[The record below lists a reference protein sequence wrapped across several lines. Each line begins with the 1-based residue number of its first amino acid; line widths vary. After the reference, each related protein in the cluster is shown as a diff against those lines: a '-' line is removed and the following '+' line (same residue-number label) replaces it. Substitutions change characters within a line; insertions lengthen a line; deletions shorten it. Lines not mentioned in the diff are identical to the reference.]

1 MKKISTLIIDP
12 SQRVINAL
20 SDIIRRDNELE
31 VTGAH
36 TSLETDKIEALSETY
51 QPDVVI
57 LGIDSTDSQEMEI
70 FMRLRQSYPYLP
82 VLILVPHNRTGA
94 EAALMALKRGAVEYI
109 VKTTVLSGSLLP
121 DEHFKGRLIPILKAV
136 PRLNRNI
143 LISGT
148 FIDDTVKTVKQAPK
162 DLFNDKDYH
171 SKLLVIAGCLGGVP
185 SLYMLL
191 SSLPANLPVPV
202 IVVQHMPEIFTSVL
216 ADDLNKISRLNVAEA
231 KNNDELIPGNV
242 YITPGNYHT
251 TTNYINRKNVIT
263 LHKGPKVKGF
273 RPSIDVLLK
282 STQNTFRDNVL
293 AVYLSGGG
301 KDGIDG
307 AKVIDI
313 TGGQIILQ
321 NRSTSLLA
329 DLPWKIESLG
339 FHDGTYPLNRL
350 ASVISDKIQESYKVN
365 WPEVL

>member
-1 MKKISTLIIDP
+1 MKKLSTLIIDP
-12 SQRVINAL
+12 NQRVINSL

-31 VTGAH
+31 VACAL
-36 TSLETDKIEALSETY
+36 TSKKVESIETLLEKY
-51 QPDVVI
+51 RPDVVI
-57 LGIDSTDSQEMEI
+57 LGIDGKETDEMDM
-70 FMRLRQSYPYLP
+70 FFKLRQNYPHLP
-82 VLILVPHNRTGA
+82 VLIMAPHNRMGA
-94 EAALMALKRGAVEYI
+94 EAALIALKKGAVEYI
-109 VKTTVLSGSLLP
+109 VKTTTLSGSILS
-121 DEHFKGRLIPILKAV
+121 DEHFKDRLIPVLKAV

-148 FIDDTVKTVKQAPK
+148 FIDDAVKAVKRVPK
-162 DLFNDKDYH
+162 GLFSETDYH

-216 ADDLNKISRLNVAEA
+216 AADLNKITRLNVTEA
-231 KNNDELIPGNV
+231 KQNDELSPGN
-242 YITPGNYHT
+242 IFIIPGNYHA
-251 TTNYINRKNVIT
+251 TTNFINRKNVIT
-263 LHKGPKVKGF
+263 LHKGPKIKGF

-282 STQNTFRDNVL
+282 STQNTFRENVL

-339 FHDGTYPLNRL
+339 FHDGSYPLNRL
-350 ASVISDKIQESYKVN
+350 GHEISKKIQGNRKVN
-365 WPEVL
+365 RVAMY